1 MLNWIVSPSCRL
13 VSACRNDVSTSGS
26 GLTLLVVL
34 TVMTAAWVTAQ
45 NRASVAVKKSNVSFC
60 IRQSCLRWR
69 FIPCLGWSDSFELG
83 SAAAPARRGRHL
95 ADHLNTIPHPLVYLD
110 PLKLAE
116 RRRLRPAAPEPGAL
130 PQLSGPP
137 FSQNGTG
144 RQREMRV
151 ITHRSWLSSRM
162 GRGRCRPR
170 VLSLVY

>member
-69 FIPCLGWSDSFELG
+69 FIPCLGRSDSFELG
-83 SAAAPARRGRHL
+83 SAGGPARRGRRHV
-95 ADHLNTIPHPLVYLD
+95 DHISPRD
-110 PLKLAE
+110 P
-116 RRRLRPAAPEPGAL
+116 APFG
-130 PQLSGPP
+130 SFGR
-137 FSQNGTG
+137 SQSPTDEGFG
-144 RQREMRV
+144 RQRLRR
-151 ITHRSWLSSRM
+151 TRSTESLQ
-162 GRGRCRPR
+162 PR
-170 VLSLVY
+170 RAFF